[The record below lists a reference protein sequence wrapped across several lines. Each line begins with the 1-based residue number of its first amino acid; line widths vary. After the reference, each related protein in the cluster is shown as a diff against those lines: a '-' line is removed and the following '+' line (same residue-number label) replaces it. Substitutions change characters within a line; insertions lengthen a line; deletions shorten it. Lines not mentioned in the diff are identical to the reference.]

1 MTKWKMHLII
11 TEEKMLNVENNN
23 NKSSNINNMSNISNK
38 NLDLLIQIQIKNCNN
53 LTNYNTNI

>member
-1 MTKWKMHLII
+1 MHLII

-23 NKSSNINNMSNISNK
+23 NKNSNINNMSNISNK